1 MKKKSKIDIEQ
12 KSPTS
17 KIGGKKIKYISSK
30 TKAIIYLYNF
40 LIFISF
46 YSFIIPAKINIDH
59 KSYSYDI
66 KLKIKGSGKQ
76 TVCLA
81 SLDIYYPYEVTE
93 LSPTSN
99 TWANTCTIN
108 LDNILDTD
116 IELILRFNKPIYG
129 TGLFKGLT
137 NITEVDLSDSCITS
151 FASTFTN
158 CTSLVKVNFTNLNTS
173 LVKDAINLFNGC
185 KSLKSVDLSKL
196 DLSQVND
203 FRYMFDGC
211 QSLEYIKFENYF
223 EDIFG
228 ALGFEFDN
236 NISSNL
242 VICINKEK
250 SQNLILSLINKTC
263 TVFYCGDDWKI
274 KQNNSCVKNYNEIS
288 GDIIEENIIESDQAS
303 HEEEDEK
310 EYDNENESDTE
321 NQNENTDIIKLQD
334 FFNSDISINI
344 NNITN
349 KTLEKDFIED
359 LIYLIKKGE
368 FKDYIKEKNETELI
382 KKTDSKTYQ
391 LSTLSSQLYN
401 KEIASI
407 NLGICEDILRNSS
420 NIAQNEDL
428 TIFKISHIIPE
439 SKTQI
444 TEYEIFTLDGIQLNL
459 SLCKDFKIKHEI
471 PIELTESELYKFD
484 PKSNFYNDI
493 CLQYT
498 TESGTDMTNYERK
511 KIFNDKNM
519 GLCENDCEFKEYNK
533 DKKRVICDCN
543 VKNIFNSFAQ
553 VDKSKLLKK
562 FSNYK
567 NIFNLDVFKCN
578 KLLFSKKGLL
588 LNIANYITLC
598 IIIINIINTI
608 IFYFKGYDLFFK
620 DINNKMKDDINS
632 FNNNSKKDIFYT
644 QRPLRITNHK
654 RTFKKKNKKI
664 ISSPPNK
671 RSNKKNK
678 TMNNKN
684 QKEVSI
690 SKDMYLSSQN
700 IDSTPK
706 INKEYNNRNDYEMN
720 SLSYKEAKKYD
731 KRNFYQYYL
740 SLIRT
745 NQLIIFTFYTKDDY
759 NSRIIKICFFF
770 TSFSLYY
777 TIKALF
783 FNDSVMHVIY
793 LNKGVYDFIYQLPQ
807 IIYSA
812 IISGIIKALLS
823 YLSLTEDN
831 VIKIRKIK
839 ETKNSRK
846 FKDEYNIIKKRIN
859 IKLIIFFILNYFLLI
874 LFWYYLSC
882 FSAVYKNTQVYL
894 IKDVLISFGISLI
907 YPFFISIFPCVFRL
921 LSLKNKKGKYKNM
934 YKFSKILQ
942 LI

>member
-1 MKKKSKIDIEQ
+1 MNKKTKIDIEQ

-17 KIGGKKIKYISSK
+17 KIGGKKIKYISNK
-30 TKAIIYLYNF
+30 TKTIIYLYNF

-66 KLKIKGSGKQ
+66 KLKIKGSGEQ

-81 SLDIYYPYEVTE
+81 LLDIYYPYEVTE

-108 LDNILDTD
+108 LDNTLDTD
-116 IELILRFNKPIYG
+116 IELILRFNKPIDG
-129 TGLFKGLT
+129 TGLFYGLT
-137 NITEVDLSDSCITS
+137 NIIEVDLSDSCITS

-196 DLSQVND
+196 DLSKVYD
-203 FRYMFDGC
+203 FRYMFNGC
-211 QSLEYIKFENYF
+211 QSLEYINFENYF
-223 EDIFG
+223 E
-228 ALGFEFDN
+228 GFLTVYGLEFDN

-274 KQNNSCVKNYNEIS
+274 KQNNSCVKTYNEIS
-288 GDIIEENIIESDQAS
+288 GDIKTYNEISGDITEKNIIESDQVS
-303 HEEEDEK
+303 HEK
-310 EYDNENESDTE
+310 ENIKESDKE
-321 NQNENTDIIKLQD
+321 NKNENTDIIKLQD

-567 NIFNLDVFKCN
+567 NIFNLEVFKCN

-632 FNNNSKKDIFYT
+632 FNNNRKKDIFYT
-644 QRPLRITNHK
+644 QIHLCITNHK
-654 RTFKKKNKKI
+654 
-664 ISSPPNK
+664 
-671 RSNKKNK
+671 
-678 TMNNKN
+678 
-684 QKEVSI
+684 
-690 SKDMYLSSQN
+690 
-700 IDSTPK
+700 
-706 INKEYNNRNDYEMN
+706 
-720 SLSYKEAKKYD
+720 
-731 KRNFYQYYL
+731 
-740 SLIRT
+740 
-745 NQLIIFTFYTKDDY
+745 
-759 NSRIIKICFFF
+759 
-770 TSFSLYY
+770 
-777 TIKALF
+777 
-783 FNDSVMHVIY
+783 
-793 LNKGVYDFIYQLPQ
+793 
-807 IIYSA
+807 
-812 IISGIIKALLS
+812 
-823 YLSLTEDN
+823 
-831 VIKIRKIK
+831 
-839 ETKNSRK
+839 
-846 FKDEYNIIKKRIN
+846 
-859 IKLIIFFILNYFLLI
+859 
-874 LFWYYLSC
+874 
-882 FSAVYKNTQVYL
+882 
-894 IKDVLISFGISLI
+894 
-907 YPFFISIFPCVFRL
+907 
-921 LSLKNKKGKYKNM
+921 
-934 YKFSKILQ
+934 
-942 LI
+942 